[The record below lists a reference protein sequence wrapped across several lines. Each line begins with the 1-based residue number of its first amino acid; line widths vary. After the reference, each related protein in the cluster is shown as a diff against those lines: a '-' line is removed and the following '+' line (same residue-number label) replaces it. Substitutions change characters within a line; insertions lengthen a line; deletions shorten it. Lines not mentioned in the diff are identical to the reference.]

1 MKIPRSESSKY
12 QASERML
19 HTKALTP
26 ILKKRLMQ
34 PDERT
39 PAVCLAPQ
47 TTMQAGSRLNVFS
60 SCHHN
65 HWISDALIV
74 DDLDGRLVACQ
85 SVNNPCNDVS
95 VREVL
100 CIYLFGGKL
109 VVS

>member
-1 MKIPRSESSKY
+1 
-12 QASERML
+12 
-19 HTKALTP
+19 
-26 ILKKRLMQ
+26 MQ

-85 SVNNPCNDVS
+85 SVNSTSVQSVLEKYVVAQEWKTRGNLMVNYWRRRSVS
-95 VREVL
+95 R
-100 CIYLFGGKL
+100 
-109 VVS
+109 